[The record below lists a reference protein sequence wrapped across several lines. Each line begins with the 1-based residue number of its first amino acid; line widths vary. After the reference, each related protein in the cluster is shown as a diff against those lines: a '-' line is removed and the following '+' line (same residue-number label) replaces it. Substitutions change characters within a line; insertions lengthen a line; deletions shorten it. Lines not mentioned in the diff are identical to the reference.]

1 MGDCKP
7 SRDARPSPSNSALR
21 KMGRNAWGHE
31 AQRAAKAI
39 DAMHRIRQR
48 ILVPLAHGIAR
59 YKTLHYALTPVE
71 S

>member
-1 MGDCKP
+1 
-7 SRDARPSPSNSALR
+7 
-21 KMGRNAWGHE
+21 MGRNAWGHE